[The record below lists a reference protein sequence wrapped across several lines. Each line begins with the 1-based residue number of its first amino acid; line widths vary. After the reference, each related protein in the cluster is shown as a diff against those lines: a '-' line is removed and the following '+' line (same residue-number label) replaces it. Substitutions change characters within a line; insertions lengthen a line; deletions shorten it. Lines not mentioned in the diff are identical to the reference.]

1 MEDYDHKRV
10 GKRITKPHLIRFKQ
24 IDPLPE
30 VDEWEVA
37 TSTNIS
43 VTGICFNSQKQ
54 YPMGATLTLKVSNPL
69 MHMESGYTG
78 IVVRSESS
86 KKLANFYETAVKIE
100 IEGEEERAA
109 FYKEIEM
116 WLAKEGES

>member
-1 MEDYDHKRV
+1 MAEYDHKRV

-24 IDPLPE
+24 IDPVPE
-30 VDEWEVA
+30 VDGWEVA

-54 YPMGATLTLKVSNPL
+54 YTVGATLTMKVSNPL
-69 MHMESGYTG
+69 MHMESGYVG
-78 IVVRSESS
+78 VVVRSESS
-86 KKLANFYETAVKIE
+86 RKLANFFETAVKIE

>member
-1 MEDYDHKRV
+1 MAEYNHKRV

-24 IDPLPE
+24 IEPVPE

-43 VTGICFNSQKQ
+43 VTGICFNSQKR
-54 YPMGATLTLKVSNPL
+54 YSVGATLTMKVSNPL
-69 MHMESGYTG
+69 MHMESGYVG
-78 IVVRSESS
+78 VVVRSESS
-86 KKLANFYETAVKIE
+86 RKLANFYETAVKIE